1 MYYIIYLTKSA
12 KSARVDSILSVF
24 ILPTSDLKTAESD
37 FVATLDV
44 STPITSFKSAFV
56 AY

>member
-1 MYYIIYLTKSA
+1 MYCIIYLTKSA
-12 KSARVDSILSVF
+12 KSARAVFILSVS

-56 AY
+56 A

>member
-44 STPITSFKSAFV
+44 STPVTSFKSAFV